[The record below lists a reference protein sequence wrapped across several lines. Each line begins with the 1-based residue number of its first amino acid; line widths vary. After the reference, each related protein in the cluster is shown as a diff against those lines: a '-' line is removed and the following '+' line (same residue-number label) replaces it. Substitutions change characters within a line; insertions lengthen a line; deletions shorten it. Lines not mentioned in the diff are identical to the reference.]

1 MTAKQILLRILL
13 CLTIVGLWAWMSA
26 DEWEQ
31 EMISERV
38 EQERIQAIQAYNR
51 SKQSSALGEESN
63 KDYVDTTP
71 VPVAETEP
79 TYISAPVQRAKKS
92 VVTTKKRIKKSVKSH
107 TR

>member
-1 MTAKQILLRILL
+1 MTAKTILLRIIL

-38 EQERIQAIQAYNR
+38 EQERQKSIEAYNR
-51 SKQSSALGEESN
+51 SKQSSALSE
-63 KDYVDTTP
+63 DYVDTTP
-71 VPVAETEP
+71 IPVKEAEP

-92 VVTTKKRIKKSVKSH
+92 VVKAKKQIKRRVNKN
-107 TR
+107 

>member
-1 MTAKQILLRILL
+1 MTAKTILVRIIV

-38 EQERIQAIQAYNR
+38 EQERIQSIEAYNR
-51 SKQSSALGEESN
+51 SKQSSALSEESN

-71 VPVAETEP
+71 VAIPEPEP

-92 VVTTKKRIKKSVKSH
+92 VVKTKKRIKKSVKNH